1 MAFSGSPFHHHLKG
15 LTTEYERLVAENA
28 ELRKEL
34 HKDPLRALAKDG
46 ETVKPVLAVV
56 APLKPACLE
65 LPGSVPTDTD
75 SAPQGPGDP
84 PPSLDER
91 RKSLTTPITPRSSK
105 SSLHTPRG
113 GKARVHDASP
123 EDNSTFLLLLDIVP
137 AGVILVNAA
146 VAGISADMD
155 PDNPMWQVLEICF
168 TIFFIAEIIVKLK
181 IFSPREYLFGPD
193 WYWSWFDILC
203 VVLALV
209 DLTLTISA
217 ETDVQFTTTTAV
229 PSNATPCAPDAVAT
243 ATGEGSGDA
252 SVASS
257 LKMLKLARL
266 GRIIRLLKFKIFT
279 ELKLMIQGVFTG
291 LRVLFW
297 AVVLLLLCMYL
308 LGVVTKTLFSK
319 YEEFEYVP
327 DAMFTNF
334 RCFTDG
340 CAALDG
346 TPLQERL
353 RREEGYGIF
362 MFAYILL
369 YLFVTIGIFNLIMA
383 VFIDNVADGST
394 KKRQRELGE
403 NAPRTEWVLA
413 TSLRQLI
420 LTKLFHEETK
430 DMSHISE
437 EERKRILNEKLEKLR
452 QMYGYMPHSAQ
463 EYEALADDIRTDMTN
478 RKVVVTQDQ
487 FNRWLCTEK
496 DLISKLEDAEI
507 DLSCKSDLFEVLDAD
522 LSGELEFDEMIDGLL
537 KCRGPV
543 SKTDIISIRLKT
555 ALLVKMMQDQVML
568 EQSRLAL
575 RRLQARNAELEQE
588 VDMENRAFFTAGE
601 VALSFREQT
610 EVCTMAHAGHAV
622 AAWKRIRTG
631 GKALAVAW
639 VLSAAV
645 NFAAPGSADDRI
657 PLESLKVG
665 TEVDA
670 QILAKHRFS
679 GWFVNIGTERS
690 AFLEFEEACDGFPTE
705 GMNTWLRG
713 STLTARVLENDGK
726 KIWLTTRSGSLER
739 PKRFRTPPEESQI
752 AEFSGIS
759 SEEWVDA
766 EVCGMF
772 PKGAW
777 VRMTTPST
785 RTDFRCLLRKEHFTE
800 SFVEQSHIG
809 MKIQVRV
816 LEVNLAQ
823 KQLYLS
829 MLEPQDVPTEP

>member
-1 MAFSGSPFHHHLKG
+1 VTQSSFSQHCLAPEPKGMAFSGSPFHHHLKG

-34 HKDPLRALAKDG
+34 QKDPLRALAKDG
-46 ETVKPVLAVV
+46 ETVKPVSLAVV

-75 SAPQGPGDP
+75 SAPPGPGDP

-113 GKARVHDASP
+113 GKARVHDVTP
-123 EDNSTFLLLLDIVP
+123 EDNSTFLLLLDIIP
-137 AGVILVNAA
+137 ACVILVNAA

-155 PDNPMWQVLEICF
+155 PENPMWQVLEVCF

-181 IFSPREYLFGPD
+181 IFSIREYLLGPD

-217 ETDVQFTTTTAV
+217 ETDVQRTTTAL

-243 ATGEGSGDA
+243 TTSEGNSDA

-413 TSLRQLI
+413 TSLRHLI
-420 LTKLFHEETK
+420 LTNIFHKETK

-452 QMYGYMPHSAQ
+452 EMYGYMPHTAQ
-463 EYEALADDIRTDMTN
+463 EYEALADDIRTDMTD

-496 DLISKLEDAEI
+496 DLITKLEDAEI

-555 ALLVKMMQDQVML
+555 ALLVKMMSQVCEKL
-568 EQSRLAL
+568 GIES
-575 RRLQARNAELEQE
+575 
-588 VDMENRAFFTAGE
+588 
-601 VALSFREQT
+601 
-610 EVCTMAHAGHAV
+610 
-622 AAWKRIRTG
+622 
-631 GKALAVAW
+631 
-639 VLSAAV
+639 
-645 NFAAPGSADDRI
+645 DD
-657 PLESLKVG
+657 
-665 TEVDA
+665 
-670 QILAKHRFS
+670 
-679 GWFVNIGTERS
+679 
-690 AFLEFEEACDGFPTE
+690 
-705 GMNTWLRG
+705 
-713 STLTARVLENDGK
+713 
-726 KIWLTTRSGSLER
+726 
-739 PKRFRTPPEESQI
+739 
-752 AEFSGIS
+752 
-759 SEEWVDA
+759 
-766 EVCGMF
+766 
-772 PKGAW
+772 
-777 VRMTTPST
+777 
-785 RTDFRCLLRKEHFTE
+785 
-800 SFVEQSHIG
+800 
-809 MKIQVRV
+809 
-816 LEVNLAQ
+816 
-823 KQLYLS
+823 
-829 MLEPQDVPTEP
+829 